1 MTSITSAKDLDV
13 SGLQRLQHMGV
24 RFDEWFEHWDSLHK
38 GAVKTFLPTKTGR
51 LRYEAQTAAMTC
63 PRSSG
68 LAYGAKP
75 DMR

>member
-1 MTSITSAKDLDV
+1 
-13 SGLQRLQHMGV
+13 MGV

-38 GAVKTFLPTKTGR
+38 GAVKTLLPTTTGR
-51 LRYEAQTAAMTC
+51 LRHEAQTAAMTC